1 MAIRLIAGLGNPGSE
16 YDQTRHNAGA
26 WFVQQLALRHQGL
39 WRADTKCSGITAK
52 INIECEAIL
61 LLQPTTFMNR
71 SGQSVA
77 AAAQFYKIE
86 PTDILVA
93 HDELDLAPGTA
104 RFKLDGGHG
113 GHNGLKSI
121 ISLVGNSFLRI
132 RIGIGHPGQK
142 EDVTNWVLG
151 KFKPHEKKLLDDSY
165 LEFLNII
172 ELLADK
178 QIAKVKLQLHTG

>member
-1 MAIRLIAGLGNPGSE
+1 MPNISILGLGNPGQK
-16 YDQTRHNAGA
+16 YDDTRHNIGKDWVINYCLQYNIDLKIKSKLDSSVAVSA
-26 WFVQQLALRHQGL
+26 DEKIL
-39 WRADTKCSGITAK
+39 WGYP
-52 INIECEAIL
+52 NLYVNE
-61 LLQPTTFMNR
+61 
-71 SGQSVA
+71 SGQSI
-77 AAAQFYKIE
+77 YKIIKN
-86 PTDILVA
+86 TNLQLIDTVIL
-93 HDELDLAPGTA
+93 HDDLDLPMGTI
-104 RFKLDGGHG
+104 KLKVEGGHG

-178 QIAKVKLQLHTG
+178 QIAKVQLQLHTG